1 MKILIISGFPG
12 AGKTTFIQTMARQS
26 GREIA
31 ILENEYGDVGIDG
44 DFLKKDTANGE
55 LNIWEMTEGCICCSM
70 KGDFAASV
78 LTIANSVDPEYLVI
92 EPTGVGFLSEIVS
105 NLQQIEYEKIQL
117 LAPVTIVDG
126 NSYLRYRQEYEPL
139 YLDQIR
145 NAHTIIV
152 SKMEQAPPE
161 EKQWLEQQLRQ
172 HNASAHIQM
181 EHYSGMS
188 QGEWIRLLET
198 DASGNRLEVQTAE
211 EKDFPDTFSMQD
223 ASMRNPESLILMLE
237 ELIRGNFG
245 GIVRA
250 KGVVPIEGQLYRF
263 DVADSRYAITGAEPG
278 QKCQVVFIGK
288 GLKRQQLRRY
298 FFRKNKN
305 EKKIALSA
313 LTFHGKSRIMAE
325 KGVAGIEGCVLI
337 RQYDQRLR
345 DKRLIRRVT
354 KWRDFCCTKICSR
367 SLFFYGDKA

>member
-1 MKILIISGFPG
+1 
-12 AGKTTFIQTMARQS
+12 
-26 GREIA
+26 
-31 ILENEYGDVGIDG
+31 
-44 DFLKKDTANGE
+44 
-55 LNIWEMTEGCICCSM
+55 
-70 KGDFAASV
+70 
-78 LTIANSVDPEYLVI
+78 
-92 EPTGVGFLSEIVS
+92 
-105 NLQQIEYEKIQL
+105 
-117 LAPVTIVDG
+117 
-126 NSYLRYRQEYEPL
+126 
-139 YLDQIR
+139 
-145 NAHTIIV
+145 
-152 SKMEQAPPE
+152 
-161 EKQWLEQQLRQ
+161 
-172 HNASAHIQM
+172 
-181 EHYSGMS
+181 
-188 QGEWIRLLET
+188 
-198 DASGNRLEVQTAE
+198 
-211 EKDFPDTFSMQD
+211 
-223 ASMRNPESLILMLE
+223 MRNPESLILMLE

-263 DVADSRYAITGAEPG
+263 DVADSCYAITGAEPG